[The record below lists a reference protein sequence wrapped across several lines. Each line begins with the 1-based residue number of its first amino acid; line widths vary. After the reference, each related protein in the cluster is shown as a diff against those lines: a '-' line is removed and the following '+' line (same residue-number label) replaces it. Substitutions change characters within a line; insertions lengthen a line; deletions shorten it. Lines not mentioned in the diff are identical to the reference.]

1 MVYVAPMAPAPVEKR
16 ARALPFLAFLFVVVG
31 GCQMYCAVGE
41 LGPRG
46 YLPVPSEG
54 NEPEVAEHLRE
65 VQRLVS
71 DDPHRA
77 ALAVG
82 TVVGGGMLLIG
93 GLLLWRRRQSA
104 IWWTKQ
110 ALGANLLVA
119 GAAMAS
125 TLVHLYRT
133 GGPLARQ
140 LAGAVAADPEGQG
153 GDVGQLMDFLWIR
166 EALPRSTTILI
177 FAYFLWRITRPDLR
191 KELEEAIP

>member
-1 MVYVAPMAPAPVEKR
+1 MAPAPVERR

-46 YLPVPSEG
+46 YLPVPTEG
-54 NEPEVAEHLRE
+54 NPPEVAEHLQE

-93 GLLLWRRRQSA
+93 GLLLWRRRESA

-133 GGPLARQ
+133 GGPLSRE
-140 LAGAVAADPEGQG
+140 LAAAVAADPGGQG
-153 GDVGQLMDFLWIR
+153 GDVGRLMDFLWVR
-166 EALPRSTTILI
+166 EALPRATTILI
-177 FAYFLWRITRPDLR
+177 FAYFLWRITRPDVR
-191 KELEEAIP
+191 EELEEALP